1 MKRNSNEK
9 SIENSCN
16 RPLPLHSNKKKK
28 RKEKAEN
35 MYTETEYLYR
45 SDIFKIHLTQGKS
58 ELIETSNTQFSA
70 KKVLY

>member
-16 RPLPLHSNKKKK
+16 PPLPLHSNKKK

-70 KKVLY
+70 KKVHY